1 MFQSNCSIRI
11 PMISGSD
18 QVEFYPDELPV
29 DFNDLIDVLRSEL
42 APFKVW
48 RACAVSIFT
57 FKFDLVFI
65 KS

>member
-1 MFQSNCSIRI
+1 
-11 PMISGSD
+11 MISGND

-48 RACAVSIFT
+48 RACAVSIVFYGL
-57 FKFDLVFI
+57 FDVYKNI
-65 KS
+65 TD